1 MKRIF
6 CAAAALAMAFAA
18 VSPAVPASAKPYA
31 EYPWVY
37 EDFEKDEPI
46 NATVSNASIAR
57 VEDGAGGTNGAARIT
72 VTRDY
77 GTAKFPFQ
85 IKNGTTYRMSA
96 WVKMIGDVPQ
106 NSSMHFIFYMH
117 QKLADGSPAENAS
130 CFKDVV
136 VSDVPYSTDEYVYV
150 TTTFTYEGMGRL
162 NGVDVE
168 TCDGDATVELRIGN
182 GQLATTNG
190 NSIDYLL
197 DDLIV
202 EPVTE
207 EGGDVAVDTSIG
219 FKNGNFETGYD
230 DTAWSKSNCTT
241 ELVEGANGTKNGVMI
256 TSTGNY
262 GCIKQ
267 RAPMEFNKAYRISLY
282 AKAGDEATAGKEF
295 KLIVDRKDGKT
306 DDSITTNYEFL
317 PQTAITSS
325 PETLVLTDEW
335 QKIEMIYKNSLAT
348 FEQTK
353 PYVYP
358 RVGSG
363 TGLECY
369 CIDELEIEELPGM
382 VYNGSFEDGLD
393 GWSED
398 GVSAEISADAPEGR
412 PASAKITENSS
423 YGGLKQGIAAKQG
436 GKYKITF
443 AAKGESWASGGDEI
457 EIYPVMDRFAS
468 NSTDS
473 DEAMYENLTLAGGTP
488 AMLTKEWQTY
498 EFEYDCNV
506 DTENY
511 RVPVF
516 YFQIGD
522 GREDAVYYITG
533 VEVTDMTEPDE
544 PEIPEEPDVPAEV
557 RGMRVSG
564 KAVEGYPLELT
575 YEVSGDIP
583 GGLIKI
589 LRSFNGNYVS
599 VGSAF
604 LDGAPVSYTPS
615 TADAGGTIKF
625 TALPITADNE
635 PLTVKSA
642 ETETVTKAL
651 DIKAGFV
658 SGFESGTISAEVS
671 VSNNK
676 GDINMIAVLALFDE
690 NNTMTA
696 MAEQPISSAFEST
709 DAVSLEL
716 PAGSAQTARV
726 FVWEGESAVSTTM
739 NSLIENV
746 SINK

>member
-6 CAAAALAMAFAA
+6 CAALTIAMALPVFSALP
-18 VSPAVPASAKPYA
+18 VSAKPYA

-46 NATVSNASIAR
+46 NATASNASIAR
-57 VEDGAGGTNGAARIT
+57 AAGGVGGTQGAARIT
-72 VTRDY
+72 ATRDF
-77 GTAKFPFQ
+77 GTAKFPFR
-85 IKNGTTYRMSA
+85 IKKGTTYRLSA
-96 WVKMIGDVPQ
+96 WVKMVGDIPS
-106 NSSMHFIFYMH
+106 NSSFHFIIYTH

-130 CFKDVV
+130 CFNDIS
-136 VSDVPYSTDEYVYV
+136 VSNIPYSQDEYVYI
-150 TTTFTYEGMGRL
+150 TTTFTYEGTGRL
-162 NGVDVE
+162 NSQTVE
-168 TCDGDATVELRIGN
+168 TCDGDATVEMRVGN
-182 GQLATTNG
+182 GQLASTNG
-190 NSIDYLL
+190 NPIDFLL

-207 EGGDVAVDTSIG
+207 EGGDAVVDTSIG

-282 AKAGDEATAGKEF
+282 AKAGDAATVGKEF

-325 PETLVLTDEW
+325 PEKLVLTDEW

-369 CIDELEIEELPGM
+369 CIDELEIEELPQM
-382 VYNGSFEDGLD
+382 VYNGSFENGLD
-393 GWSED
+393 GWNED
-398 GVSAEISADAPEGR
+398 GAAAEVVSDAPEG
-412 PASAKITENSS
+412 ASQSVKITETAD

-443 AAKGESWASGGDEI
+443 SAKGESWDSGSDEI
-457 EIYPVMDRFAS
+457 EIYPLMDRFAS

-473 DEAMYENLTLAGGTP
+473 YEAMYETLTLPDGTP

-498 EFEYDCNV
+498 EFEYDCNIET
-506 DTENY
+506 DSY
-511 RVPVF
+511 RVPLF

-522 GREDAVYYITG
+522 GEQHAVYHIANI
-533 VEVTDMTEPDE
+533 EITDMTEPDE
-544 PEIPEEPDVPAEV
+544 PDIPDEPETAPEV
-557 RGMRVSG
+557 RGLNISG
-564 KAVEGYPLELT
+564 QPIEGFPVELT
-575 YEVSGDIP
+575 YEISGDIP
-583 GGLIKI
+583 GGLVKI
-589 LRSFNGNYVS
+589 MRSFEGRYIS
-599 VGSAF
+599 LGSAF
-604 LDGAPVSYTPS
+604 LDGTPVSYTP
-615 TADAGGTIKF
+615 TAADAGGTVKF
-625 TALPITADNE
+625 IAMPINGDEE

-642 ETETVTKAL
+642 ETAAVAKAL
-651 DIKAGFV
+651 DIAPEFV
-658 SGFESGTISAEVS
+658 SGFGSGTVKAS
-671 VSNNK
+671 VRVTNNE
-676 GDINMIAVLALFDE
+676 GDRAMTAVLALFDE
-690 NNTMTA
+690 TNTMVRMT
-696 MAEQPISSAFEST
+696 EQPIHSVYGAEDT
-709 DAVSLEL
+709 VTLEL
-716 PAGSAQTARV
+716 PEDGAQTARV
-726 FVWEGESAVSTTM
+726 FVWEGASAAGTTM
-739 NSLIENV
+739 ASLIGNI
-746 SINK
+746 SITK